1 MLNNMNKAYYITLK
15 LFQFSPVIFF
25 YSNSCFFPPEFS
37 FFLFN
42 FQTKTVEMILT
53 NAVNRD
59 FIHLQRHLFI

>member
-25 YSNSCFFPPEFS
+25 IPIHVFS
-37 FFLFN
+37 TWIFLFLFN

-53 NAVNRD
+53 NAVNQD

>member
-1 MLNNMNKAYYITLK
+1 MLNNMNKPYYITLK

-25 YSNSCFFPPEFS
+25 IPIHVFFHLNFP

-53 NAVNRD
+53 NAVNQD